1 MKRRPVFSCVSVAV
15 LSLFLFAAAPF
26 AQTAGA
32 VEIHVNAEAIEQP
45 VSPLLFGNSVIYG
58 GDSMGFNKWVKTQ
71 GQYESARS
79 VWNSY
84 LPYIVEMGPT
94 VLRYPHGLGANN
106 FYWKDGIGPITK
118 RNPNYDGTGIP
129 QTFGTDEFLQYAEEL
144 GAEAILVVNVSVSG
158 KRRGSVQDAADWVE
172 YCNAPADG
180 SNPNGGTDW
189 AALRA
194 ANGHKEPYGVKY
206 WELGNEETFPGWSD
220 YARRVREYSAAMK
233 AVDPT
238 IQVGVIA
245 TGTGLD
251 PEWQRSD
258 WLKYHTFMLENAGS
272 AFDFWI
278 YHSHLP
284 AASGELGGLSFVR
297 DGAAVETDFDLP
309 TANEYRFLI
318 PAESQCHSGQCPS
331 LTLQVDGERVGVWT
345 SSGFLDLFTSDPI
358 RLSKGSH
365 RARLACQMTQG
376 GNLIVPPQIQAVDS
390 QGKSAYVDLR
400 NSLEWYYTL
409 QSASNAV
416 YEKLQASRSYT
427 GRKPVF
433 VTEMNVNY
441 KDAGNPPFLSKAS
454 ALREMLSLASIY
466 HALIQG
472 GVALA
477 NYWLLF
483 QESDGLGVLEGVAYD
498 EETRELGRPH
508 PRKRPVFHLLK
519 MYRSNMYDNIV
530 TAKVYGSPTF
540 SAGPQTGVV
549 VGYVN
554 DDLETPYIQA
564 LASLSAKEDRLSLF
578 LVNLDPE
585 RDYQIPIRVDGFSF
599 KQKVRIQT
607 ITGPSPASENEP
619 ESCSALSGDC
629 VKTQE
634 RVVSVSGSP
643 FSYTVPK
650 HSVNVFLFE
659 KTGLDTTA
667 PKAPTGL
674 GGAAG
679 DGVVSVFWQA
689 SQDSDVAGYNVYRS
703 RAQGGPFAHKVN
715 RSPVRGTYFLDETV
729 DNGVAYTYAVRAV
742 DRSGNESP
750 LSNRVVLTPQAG
762 QNPPVVPPPDDPD
775 RIPPSPPFLQS
786 VR

>member
-1 MKRRPVFSCVSVAV
+1 MKRRSVFSCASVVV
-15 LSLFLFAAAPF
+15 LPFLLLTAASFAPG
-26 AQTAGA
+26 AQA
-32 VEIHVNAEAIEQP
+32 VEIRVNAEAIEQP

-58 GDSMGFNKWVKTQ
+58 GDIMGFNKWVSTQ
-71 GQYESARS
+71 EQYESARS

-118 RNPNYDGTGIP
+118 RNRNYDGTGIP

-144 GAEAILVVNVSVSG
+144 GAEAILVVNVSVAG
-158 KRRGSVQDAADWVE
+158 KRPGSVQDAADWVE

-251 PEWQRSD
+251 SEWQRED
-258 WLKYHTFMLENAGS
+258 WLRYHTFMLENAGS

-278 YHSHLP
+278 YHTHLP
-284 AASGELGGLSFVR
+284 AASGDLGGLSFVQ
-297 DGAAVETDFDLP
+297 DGAAVETDFELP
-309 TANEYRFLI
+309 TASEYRFQI
-318 PAESQCHSGQCPS
+318 QAESRCRSGQCPS
-331 LTLQVDGERVGVWT
+331 LTLQVDGERVGSWR

-365 RARLACQMTQG
+365 RARLACESPQG
-376 GNLIVPPQIQAVDS
+376 ANLIVPPQIQAVDS
-390 QGKSAYVDLR
+390 QGKSVYVDLR
-400 NSLEWYYTL
+400 NSLEWYQAL
-409 QSASNAV
+409 QSASNAMD
-416 YEKLQASRSYT
+416 EGLKASRSYT

-441 KDAGNPPFLSKAS
+441 KDAKSPPFLSKAS

-466 HALIQG
+466 HVMIQSG
-472 GVALA
+472 IALA

-483 QESDGLGVLEGVAYD
+483 QESDGIGVLEGVAYD
-498 EETRELGRPH
+498 AETRELGRPD

-530 TAKVYGSPTF
+530 TTKVQGSPTF
-540 SAGPQTGVV
+540 SAGPKTGVV
-549 VGYVN
+549 LGYVN
-554 DDLETPYIQA
+554 DDYETPYVQA

-578 LVNLDPE
+578 VINLDPE
-585 RDYQIPIRVDGFSF
+585 RDYEIPVRVDGFPF
-599 KQKVRIQT
+599 KQKVRVQT

-619 ESCSALSGDC
+619 ESCAALSGDC

-643 FSYTVPK
+643 FSYSFPR
-650 HSVNVFLFE
+650 HSVTVLLFE
-659 KTGLDTTA
+659 KTGIDTTA

-674 GGAAG
+674 VGAAG
-679 DGVVSVFWQA
+679 DGVVSLFWQA
-689 SQDSDVAGYNVYRS
+689 SQDSDVAGYNIYRS
-703 RAQGGPFAHKVN
+703 RAQGGPFAHRVN
-715 RSPVRGTYFLDETV
+715 SAPVRRTDFLDETV
-729 DNGVAYTYAVRAV
+729 DNDVAYTYAVRAV

-750 LSNRVVLTPQAG
+750 LSNRVVLTPGTG
-762 QNPPVVPPPDDPD
+762 QKPPVVPPPDNPD
-775 RIPPSPPFLQS
+775 REPPSPPFLRS
-786 VR
+786 VQ

>member
-1 MKRRPVFSCVSVAV
+1 MARRPVFSQAFIGVLCFLLLGAV
-15 LSLFLFAAAPF
+15 PF
-26 AQTAGA
+26 APDALA
-32 VEIHVNAEAIEQP
+32 VEIHVKAQTVEQA

-58 GDSMGFNKWVKTQ
+58 GDSMGFSKWVSTLE
-71 GQYESARS
+71 QYENARS
-79 VWNSY
+79 VWNFY
-84 LPYIVEMGPT
+84 LPYIDEMGPT
-94 VLRYPHGLGANN
+94 VLRYPDGLGANN
-106 FYWKDGIGPITK
+106 FYWKDGIGPINK

-158 KRRGSVQDAADWVE
+158 KRPGSVQDAADWVE

-194 ANGHKEPYGVKY
+194 ANGHKEPYGVKF

-251 PEWQRSD
+251 PEWQRAD

-284 AASGELGGLSFVR
+284 AASGQLGGLSFVR
-297 DGAAVETDFDLP
+297 DGAALETDFELP
-309 TANEYRFLI
+309 SASEYRFQI
-318 PAESQCHSGQCPS
+318 MTESQCIPGQCPS
-331 LTLQVDGERVGVWT
+331 LTLLVDGERVGSWT

-365 RARLACQMTQG
+365 RARLACQSPRG
-376 GNLIVPPQIQAVDS
+376 DSLIVGPQIQAVDS
-390 QGKSAYVDLR
+390 QGKPVYVDLR
-400 NSLEWYYTL
+400 NSLEWYNTL
-409 QSASNAV
+409 QSASNVV

-433 VTEMNVNY
+433 VTELNINY
-441 KDAGNPPFLSKAS
+441 QDAKRPPFVNKAS

-466 HALIQG
+466 HVMIQG

-483 QESDGLGVLEGVAYD
+483 QERDGLGVLEGVARD
-498 EETRELGRPH
+498 AETSEIGRRDS
-508 PRKRPVFHLLK
+508 RKRPVFHLLK
-519 MYRSNMYDNIV
+519 AYRSNMYDNIV
-530 TAKVYGSPTF
+530 ATQVHGSPTF
-540 SAGPQTGVV
+540 SGGPQTGVV
-549 VGYVN
+549 VGYVH
-554 DDLETPYIQA
+554 DDFETPYIQA
-564 LASLSAKEDRLSLF
+564 LASLSAEEDRLSLF
-578 LVNLDPE
+578 VINLDPE
-585 RDYQIPIRVDGFSF
+585 RDYEIPIRIDGFSF
-599 KQKVRIQT
+599 KQKVRVQT
-607 ITGPSPASENEP
+607 ITGPSPAAQNEP
-619 ESCSALSGDC
+619 ESCAAVSGDC

-634 RVVSVSGSP
+634 KVASVSGSP
-643 FSYTVPK
+643 FQYSFPK
-650 HSVNVFLFE
+650 HSVTVLLFE

-679 DGVVSVFWQA
+679 DGVVSLFWQA

-703 RAQGGPFAHKVN
+703 SAQGGPFHHKVN
-715 RSPVRGTYFLDETV
+715 RSPVRATDFLDETV
-729 DNGVAYTYAVRAV
+729 DNDVVYTYAVRAV

-762 QNPPVVPPPDDPD
+762 QRPPAAPSPDNPD
-775 RIPPSPPFLQS
+775 RIPPSPPFLRS
-786 VR
+786 VN